1 MILDY
6 KSGGSFNMGY
16 ATVMEFQKEFP
27 TVNLDMMKNNEK
39 QYEYSMLILFTLE
52 AARGFKVK
60 RVGKTT
66 KQGTKVTYTAFKSKE
81 DVKEF
86 DSIMRKK
93 VDEFNTKWNENL
105 KVTTPEGGE

>member
-1 MILDY
+1 MMLDY
-6 KSGGSFNMGY
+6 KFGGSFNMGY

-39 QYEYSMLILFTLE
+39 EYDYAMLILFTLE
-52 AARGFKVK
+52 AERGFKAK

-66 KQGTKVTYTAFKSKE
+66 KKGTKVTYTAFKNKE

-86 DSIMRKK
+86 DSIIRKK
-93 VDEFNTKWNENL
+93 
-105 KVTTPEGGE
+105 